1 MPVGHLAPHIT
12 RSSGKL
18 IAANSADGVAI
29 FTGYDLGPG
38 DLRSGNVTIANTG
51 TVAARLMLTETD
63 ASTDFAP
70 GELMLAI
77 DEITDGDPV
86 IVFVGEFGGLSP
98 GGIDLGEFE
107 AGEERGFRF
116 LAMLDLNSPTSQRD
130 RGAGG
135 AYEWGPVPAGAA
147 PAACCATFHE
157 RQNCSKPPR

>member
-1 MPVGHLAPHIT
+1 MPADRPAHNTHSAGN
-12 RSSGKL
+12 L
-18 IAANSADGVAI
+18 IAANSYNGVAI

-38 DLRSGNVTIANTG
+38 DLRGGSVTIAHAG
-51 TVAARLMLTETD
+51 SGAARFRLTETD
-63 ASTDFAP
+63 VSSDFAP

-86 IVFVGEFGGLSP
+86 IVFVGEFGGLPP

-116 LAMLDLNSPTSQRD
+116 LAMLDLNSVASERD
-130 RGAGG
+130 KGAGG
-135 AYEWGPVPAGAA
+135 SYEWSPVPPGAA

-157 RQNCSKPPR
+157 RR